1 MSIFVPS
8 NSFNYRG
15 PHRLAFKAGF
25 FCALSKGII
34 LPYKKTACLY
44 RALRSALPAKVD
56 CLTAVSGGPSF
67 FPPSNVKQSNNA
79 TPHQAPA
86 LPGNSAPCRTADYP
100 LPQPS
105 TRATHGRRYSAA
117 PSGIF
122 APNAAYSKQN
132 PLFRRSVITPNLL
145 KLFNLQRARTL

>member
-1 MSIFVPS
+1 MSTFVLS
-8 NSFNYRG
+8 NTLMRG
-15 PHRLAFKAGF
+15 ERPATQGGF
-25 FCALSKGII
+25 FCV
-34 LPYKKTACLY
+34 
-44 RALRSALPAKVD
+44 PAKGAS
-56 CLTAVSGGPSF
+56 TYKRRPAFTESGSRPGNTRASGVLDSGIVRAAF
-67 FPPSNVKQSNNA
+67 FLHTTVQHIHHA
-79 TPHQAPA
+79 HHIEAPA
-86 LPGNSAPCRTADYP
+86 LPGNQRPCRTADYP